1 MRFHRFQSVAAA
13 LLICC
18 APLGCGPRKTPAPA
32 GPPTRTPAPPSQP
45 APSDRPLPSPEL
57 QASVAP
63 SRIQPGESALLTW
76 ESRHASR
83 VSIAPGI
90 GQVDRVGQLR
100 LYPDVTTTYALTAA
114 GSGGTVRREVTVAVG
129 GLVEAPL
136 KAEDIRPDPS
146 LPLEERFRQ
155 AVQPVFFEFDK
166 AELSPQA
173 WRVLDANAAWLADP
187 DNQGFQFIIQGHC
200 DIRGTDEYNLALGDM
215 RAQVARQHLV
225 SKGVDPARIITVSF
239 GEERPFELGGTEE
252 AHALNRRAHFV
263 LLNR

>member
-1 MRFHRFQSVAAA
+1 MRFHRFHAVAAA

-18 APLGCGPRKTPAPA
+18 ASLGCGPRKTPIPVPPPSRAPS
-32 GPPTRTPAPPSQP
+32 PPSQP
-45 APSDRPLPSPEL
+45 TPSGTPLPSPEL

-76 ESRHASR
+76 ETRHASG
-83 VSIAPGI
+83 VSIVPGI
-90 GQVDRVGQLR
+90 GQVDGAGQLR
-100 LYPDVTTTYALTAA
+100 LYPDLTTTYQLTAL
-114 GSGGTVRREVTVAVG
+114 GPGGTARRNVTVEVG
-129 GLVEAPL
+129 GLAEAPVR
-136 KAEDIRPDPS
+136 AEDIRPDPS

-155 AVQPVFFEFDK
+155 AVQPIFFEFDK
-166 AELSPQA
+166 AKLSLEA
-173 WRVLDANAAWLADP
+173 LRVLDANAAWLAHP

-200 DIRGTDEYNLALGDM
+200 DLRGTDEYNLALGDL

-225 SKGVDPARIITVSF
+225 SKGVGPARIITVSL
-239 GEERPFELGGTEE
+239 GEERPFEWGDTEE